1 MSDVP
6 LFVTVDDYES
16 VARERLS
23 SDVFDFYAGGAGD
36 EWTLAENVRSF
47 DRWRLRPRYL
57 RGAGEPD
64 LSTTILGTPVALP
77 VLVAPW
83 AYQGLAHP
91 DGERA
96 TARAAATAGTIMV
109 VSSTT
114 IDFLE
119 DVATSSDAPKWWQ
132 LYIFEDRGVTEEM
145 LARVVASGY
154 EAICLTV
161 DLPVFGLR
169 HRDTRNGFVPPI
181 GAPTSRLRYDPTL
194 SWDDVGWIRERTP
207 GVPFVVKGVL
217 TAEDAGLAVN
227 AGADAIIVSNHGG
240 RQLDWSPAGL
250 TALPEVVDAVAGR
263 VPVLMDGGVRRGTDV
278 LKALALGAEAV
289 LVGRPLVWGLAV
301 DGEAGVTD
309 VFRILRAEFENAM
322 TLTGCRTV
330 GEITPALVA
339 PV

>member
-1 MSDVP
+1 MEDEP
-6 LFVTVDDYES
+6 RFVTVDDYES
-16 VARERLS
+16 VARERLPA
-23 SDVFDFYAGGAGD
+23 DVFDFYAGGAGD

-47 DRWRLRPRYL
+47 DRWRLRPRYM

-119 DVATSSDAPKWWQ
+119 DVATSTDAPKWWQ

-145 LARVVASGY
+145 LARVVASKFQ
-154 EAICLTV
+154 AICLTI

-278 LKALALGAEAV
+278 LKALALGAAAV

-301 DGEAGVTD
+301 NGEAGVTD